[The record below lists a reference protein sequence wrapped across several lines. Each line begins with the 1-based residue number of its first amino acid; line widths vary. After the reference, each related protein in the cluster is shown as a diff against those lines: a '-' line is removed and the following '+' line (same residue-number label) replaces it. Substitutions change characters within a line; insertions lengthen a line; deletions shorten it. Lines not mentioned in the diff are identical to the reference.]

1 VAEARD
7 LRAGAAPRA
16 VVFDLDGTL
25 VETEELKALS
35 YARAAVSL
43 RPGEVDE
50 SEVVDAYRPLAG
62 RAREEVARSLA
73 ARFALEAPAARLTGE
88 LGAPTPWQAYMI
100 LRVRAYEAMLDD
112 PALIRRQEYRHA
124 TSLLRRL
131 RRDGVPTAL
140 ATMSYLSQ
148 VERLLAA
155 LGLHGEFDAV
165 VTRDDVRRPKPDP
178 EIYVVAASRLE
189 IAPPS
194 CLVIEDSLPGVQA
207 ALAAGA
213 SCVAVGTSLT
223 REALHTGGV
232 SPPARIVDDPTR
244 LGSVV
249 FTLLAEP
256 AAGVAPREP
265 TRE

>member
-7 LRAGAAPRA
+7 LRAGTVARA

-35 YARAAVSL
+35 YARAAISL
-43 RPGEVDE
+43 RPGQVDP

-62 RAREEVARSLA
+62 RAREEVAQSLL
-73 ARFALEAPAARLTGE
+73 ARFALEAPAARLMGE
-88 LGAPTPWQAYMI
+88 LGATTPWQAY
-100 LRVRAYEAMLDD
+100 LLVRVRVYEAMLGDV
-112 PALIRRQEYRHA
+112 ALIRRQEYTHA

-131 RRDGVPTAL
+131 RRARVPTAL

-148 VERLLAA
+148 VERILAA
-155 LGLHGEFDAV
+155 LGLQREFDAV
-165 VTRDDVRRPKPDP
+165 VTRDDVRRSKPDP
-178 EIYVVAASRLE
+178 EIYVAAASRLGL
-189 IAPPS
+189 APAS

-223 REALHTGGV
+223 RDALHTGGV
-232 SPPARIVDDPTR
+232 SPPARILDDPAR
-244 LGSVV
+244 LGPVV
-249 FTLLAEP
+249 LTLLAEP
-256 AAGVAPREP
+256 AAGVVPQEP